1 YRHFQAGVVFHCPH
15 CHGSFVPKSP
25 MCRAVRGAFEDFFAR
40 RTAAREE
47 IARREGNDADWREQ
61 QRRDHEAFRTKL
73 ESLAAEMRPA
83 GKMVRKGWLASMF
96 S

>member
-1 YRHFQAGVVFHCPH
+1 
-15 CHGSFVPKSP
+15 